1 MERAFILRS
10 QEEGRRMRNE
20 IKNCAIYCRKS
31 SDEGLDM
38 DFNTLDAQREACEAY
53 ITSQRSEGWKTVKT
67 HYNDGGYSGGT
78 MDRPALQN
86 LLNDIKSGKVDII
99 VVYKIDRLT
108 RSLMD
113 FAKLV
118 DVFDEYGVTFVS
130 VTQSFNTTTS
140 MGRLT
145 LNVLLSFAQFER
157 EVSAERIRDKIAA
170 SKQKGMWMGGNPP
183 VGYEIKDRKLI
194 INEDEA
200 KTALHLFKRYK
211 EIGCVSG
218 LKKELDGNH
227 ILSRR
232 RRTAKGNSVGGGRY
246 SRGALYAILQNPIY
260 IGKIRHKD
268 KTYDGQHGA
277 IIPEELWNDVQET
290 LKKGRGAER
299 GTAKPKQENL
309 LKGLLFDCNGTR
321 YSPVRAKKGEKKAY
335 RYYISQN
342 LLQFRDHP
350 KGVMARLPAQEL
362 EQAIGKAVRKDF
374 AYILDLDPSED
385 YRVIDH
391 IKGNLPESDE
401 LVKSCV
407 QKIIVGQEILTI
419 EISPERLRDFLEEK
433 LKLAIPPKPER
444 PLHMLSV
451 PFSTKR
457 ANKGAII
464 MSTDGGHDPLDLP
477 PHQLRNLVRGI
488 VWRDEHFDGMSI
500 EDIAARE
507 GLSKSGVRK
516 IIMSSFETLM
526 AI

>member
-1 MERAFILRS
+1 MKNER
-10 QEEGRRMRNE
+10 
-20 IKNCAIYCRKS
+20 KNCAIYCRKS
-31 SDEGLDM
+31 SNEGLDM

-67 HYNDGGYSGGT
+67 QYNDGGYSGGT

-86 LLNDIKSGKVDII
+86 LLNDIKNGKVDII
-99 VVYKIDRLT
+99 VVYKIDRIT

-118 DVFDEYGVTFVS
+118 EVFDEHNVTFVS

-183 VGYEIKDRKLI
+183 VGYEVKERKLI
-194 INEDEA
+194 VNREEVKA
-200 KTALHLFKRYK
+200 AQHLFERYK
-211 EIGCVSG
+211 ILGSVSN
-218 LKKELDGNH
+218 LKKELD
-227 ILSRR
+227 IEAVKSRQR
-232 RRTAKGNSVGGGRY
+232 ISKKGRIVGGSSY
-246 SRGALYAILQNPIY
+246 TRGALYAILQNPIY

-268 KTYDGQHGA
+268 KVYEGQHEA
-277 IIPEELWNDVQET
+277 IIAEDLWNDVQELLRNGGGT
-290 LKKGRGAER
+290 MRGIS
-299 GTAKPKQENL
+299 KPQQTNL
-309 LKGLLFDCNGTR
+309 LKGILFDCDGTR

-350 KGVMARLPAQEL
+350 KGVMARLPAHEF
-362 EQAIGKAVRKDF
+362 EQTIVNAVREDVPD
-374 AYILDLDPSED
+374 ILDLDPSED
-385 YRVIDH
+385 YRVTDH
-391 IKGNLPESDE
+391 IKGNMPEGDE

-407 QKIIVGQEILTI
+407 QKITVGQEVLTL
-419 EISPERLRDFLEEK
+419 EISPEGLRGFLEET
-433 LKLAIPPKPER
+433 LRLAIPSSSKEE
-444 PLHMLSV
+444 LHILSV
-451 PFSTKR
+451 PFSTTR

-464 MSTDGGHDPLDLP
+464 MSSKSDDHDPLDLP
-477 PHQLRNLVRGI
+477 PHQLRNLVRGV

-516 IIMSSFETLM
+516 IIMGSFDTLM
-526 AI
+526 AL

>member
-1 MERAFILRS
+1 
-10 QEEGRRMRNE
+10 
-20 IKNCAIYCRKS
+20 
-31 SDEGLDM
+31 
-38 DFNTLDAQREACEAY
+38 
-53 ITSQRSEGWKTVKT
+53 
-67 HYNDGGYSGGT
+67 

-86 LLNDIKSGKVDII
+86 LLYDIKNGKVDII

-118 DVFDEYGVTFVS
+118 EVFDEHTVTFVS

-183 VGYEIKDRKLI
+183 VGYEVKDRKLLV
-194 INEDEA
+194 NKEEVKA
-200 KTALHLFKRYK
+200 AQHLFERYK
-211 EIGCVSG
+211 ILGRVSN
-218 LKKELDGNH
+218 LKKELD
-227 ILSRR
+227 IEAVKSRQR
-232 RRTAKGNSVGGGRY
+232 VSKKGRIVGGSSY
-246 SRGALYAILQNPIY
+246 TRGALYAILQNPIY

-268 KTYDGQHGA
+268 KIYNGQHEA
-277 IIPEELWNDVQET
+277 IITEDLWNDVQEL
-290 LKKGRGAER
+290 LKNGGGTKRGIS
-299 GTAKPKQENL
+299 KPQQNNL
-309 LKGLLFDCNGTR
+309 LKGILFDCDGTC

-350 KGVMARLPAQEL
+350 KGVMARLPAHEL
-362 EQAIGKAVRKDF
+362 EQTIGKALCKDVPD
-374 AYILDLDPSED
+374 ILDLDPWEN

-391 IKGNLPESDE
+391 IKDNLPEGDE
-401 LVKSCV
+401 LIKSCV
-407 QKIIVGQEILTI
+407 QKITVGQEVLTL
-419 EISPERLRDFLEEK
+419 EISPESLRGFLEEK
-433 LKLAIPPKPER
+433 LRLAIPSSSGEPQHI
-444 PLHMLSV
+444 LTI
-451 PFSTKR
+451 PFSTTR

-464 MSTDGGHDPLDLP
+464 MSSKSDDHDPLDLP
-477 PHQLRNLVRGI
+477 PHQLRNLVRGV

-516 IIMSSFETLM
+516 IIMGSFDTLM
-526 AI
+526 AL